1 MEMEVADASVASG
14 VSAASD
20 LECRVHHLAEELRSK
35 RGEVAIL
42 KDEQKK
48 RKHERLLVKETSL
61 MKQIEVFRFFSLVI
75 LKISYFLKCLEVS

>member
-20 LECRVHHLAEELRSK
+20 LEGRVHHLAEELRSK

-75 LKISYFLKCLEVS
+75 LKISYFLKCLEV